1 MKQYGAMAFLG
12 WNTAD
17 EGQVARLTEYV
28 RTGGVLVLG
37 WPHLFTDTR
46 REDAVLGT
54 PHPLD
59 ASALTGVKLHGFRQ
73 AAAPGGPTLSRVT
86 LGENARVLREE
97 DGLPLVIENRLGA
110 GTVYFVNAREYP
122 ADAGV
127 RGVYEELLQM
137 LGEREARLQR
147 EKGWLSSGD
156 TVEAAAYDQEDGRRV
171 IYAVNTGWYSQEETA
186 RGVLCAG
193 GVEYPV
199 EIRRGQIHRFDICG
213 GVAVESSGWDE
224 EVVSMER
231 TEDRMTVV
239 LQGSGEA
246 VLKLYR
252 GGTAEELRVC
262 LDGVSRVTLPDRFG

>member
-1 MKQYGAMAFLG
+1 M
-12 WNTAD
+12 
-17 EGQVARLTEYV
+17 
-28 RTGGVLVLG
+28 
-37 WPHLFTDTR
+37 
-46 REDAVLGT
+46 
-54 PHPLD
+54 
-59 ASALTGVKLHGFRQ
+59 
-73 AAAPGGPTLSRVT
+73 
-86 LGENARVLREE
+86 
-97 DGLPLVIENRLGA
+97 
-110 GTVYFVNAREYP
+110 NAREYP
-122 ADAGV
+122 ADNGV

-147 EKGWLSSGD
+147 EKGWLSSED

-171 IYAVNTGWYSQEETA
+171 IYAINTDWYSQKETA
-186 RGVLCAG
+186 QGVLCAG

-199 EIRRGQIHRFDICG
+199 EIRRGRIHRFDICG

-231 TEDRMTVV
+231 TEGRMTVV

-262 LDGVSRVTLPDRFG
+262 LDGVARVTRPDRFV